1 MNWIIRKIGL
11 RAVGAAMVGFA
22 ALFAGAMPSAA
33 SSYTLNFAGTVTGST
48 DVFVPMGIVAGDT
61 IAGSITYDPF
71 NGGTFSN
78 TPQQNAFAQSAS
90 SFIFRVFHPGV
101 QAFVSSGAGPGRVTS
116 SIDPGVGTTLVYE
129 AANVANGLQLSF
141 TTDGPSGAPLT
152 SLAGLPGDPAA
163 VLAFLSG
170 RPLQASGFY
179 GLFGFGQIAFDISF
193 SPVVATTPIPAALP
207 LFGTGLALLG
217 FAARK
222 RRKGLRAAA

>member
-1 MNWIIRKIGL
+1 
-11 RAVGAAMVGFA
+11 MVGLA
-22 ALFAGAMPSAA
+22 ALFAGATPSAA

-48 DVFVPMGIVAGDT
+48 DVFVPMGIAAGDA

-71 NGGTFSN
+71 NGSTFSS

-101 QAFVSSGAGPGRVTS
+101 QAFVGSGAGQGRVTS
-116 SIDPGVGTTLVYE
+116 INTGVDTTLVYD
-129 AANVANGLQLSF
+129 AADVANGLQLSF
-141 TTDGPSGAPLT
+141 KTDGTTVTPLT

-163 VLAFLSG
+163 LFAFLSDS
-170 RPLQASGFY
+170 PLQARGFY

-193 SPVVATTPIPAALP
+193 SPVPAATPIPAALP
-207 LFGTGLALLG
+207 LFGSGLALLG

-222 RRKGLRAAA
+222 RRQGLRAAA